1 MKLYA
6 VVTIQEI
13 EKISRHGNTYIGH
26 DTRIPGIYTTL
37 EKAKECVENNYG
49 DIWETSYDL
58 VVIEETETD
67 YLYQTCRPNIG
78 QWWYEWKGVRGMEG
92 VGTKGY
98 VACECPKRYQNIV
111 GWGIG

>member
-6 VVTIQEI
+6 VVTIEQVTRYREDG
-13 EKISRHGNTYIGH
+13 SSYIIN

-37 EKAKECVENNYG
+37 EAAKSCVENNDG
-49 DIWETSYDL
+49 DIWEMSYNL

-67 YLYQTCRPNIG
+67 RLYPFSLSDTQY
-78 QWWYEWKGVRGMEG
+78 WYEWKGATGDEG
-92 VGTKGY
+92 IGTKGY
-98 VACECPKRYQNIV
+98 VACECPEQYKQMC